1 MSMKKEV
8 LGVNQTKAEFVKS
21 IHDWL
26 MRTLKSLDREEYQK
40 CFKIEGS
47 SIMCELPDNFFD
59 NYEIPSGTRIE
70 MKFIT
75 KKS

>member
-1 MSMKKEV
+1 MDKKE
-8 LGVNQTKAEFVKS
+8 LSAQATKAEFIKS
-21 IHDWL
+21 IHNWL
-26 MRTLKSLDREEYQK
+26 MNTLKQLGREEYQK

-47 SIMCELPDNFFD
+47 SIICELPDNYFD